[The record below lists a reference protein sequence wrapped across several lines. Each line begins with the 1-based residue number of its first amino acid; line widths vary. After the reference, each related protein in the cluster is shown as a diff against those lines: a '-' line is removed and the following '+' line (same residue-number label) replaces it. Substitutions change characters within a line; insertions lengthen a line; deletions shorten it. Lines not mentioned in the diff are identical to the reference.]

1 MCFCSTTRP
10 VPGGRRHPP
19 SSRPMPSSCVSTTC
33 CLAARGERQAGA
45 FPSAALRK
53 CARLP
58 RQLRSLQAMATVPF
72 CWRFLVSLVAM
83 GVFKVLL
90 PSLKSALKFRL
101 ISPISKG
108 AVLLSSC
115 CFADVPQVILCRAS
129 PPKPR
134 TLFLKDSVHNYYQLF
149 ISLVVKEPL
158 FFSL

>member
-1 MCFCSTTRP
+1 MCFYSTTRP
-10 VPGGRRHPP
+10 VPGGRQHPP
-19 SSRPMPSSCVSTTC
+19 FSRPMPSSCVSATC
-33 CLAARGERQAGA
+33 CLAARGERRAGA

-53 CARLP
+53 CAHLP
-58 RQLRSLQAMATVPF
+58 RQLRSLQAVATVPL
-72 CWRFLVSLVAM
+72 CWRFLVSRVAM

-90 PSLKSALKFRL
+90 PSLKSTLKFRL

-115 CFADVPQVILCRAS
+115 HFADIPQVILCRAI

-134 TLFLKDSVHNYYQLF
+134 TLFLKASVHNYYQLF
-149 ISLVVKEPL
+149 ISLIVKEPL

>member
-1 MCFCSTTRP
+1 MCFYSTTRP

-19 SSRPMPSSCVSTTC
+19 SSRPMPSSCVSATC
-33 CLAARGERQAGA
+33 CLAARGERRAGA

-58 RQLRSLQAMATVPF
+58 RQLRSLQAAATVPL
-72 CWRFLVSLVAM
+72 CWWFLVSLVAM

-90 PSLKSALKFRL
+90 LSLKSTFKFRL

-108 AVLLSSC
+108 VLLSSC
-115 CFADVPQVILCRAS
+115 CFADIPQVILCRAI

-149 ISLVVKEPL
+149 ISLIVKEPL